1 MVFGEVH
8 SSLVSSPLDYSTDP
22 KKKKNEARVAK
33 GQDQLGHNEIKMGQ
47 TMLNYTLQLNIY
59 LTTDF
64 KRTRKKMLNQAE
76 NTHKIQ

>member
-1 MVFGEVH
+1 M
-8 SSLVSSPLDYSTDP
+8 
-22 KKKKNEARVAK
+22 AK

-64 KRTRKKMLNQAE
+64 KRKYDVKCIYFLKHTVLTRQFAKSGKDL
-76 NTHKIQ
+76 